1 MTHLTPEA
9 PYTFRDRLLTVHR
22 RDLRDHTALPHTDQ
36 LLLPDSLTVRI
47 DRGASVVIKT
57 AARDFC
63 DYLEASMGIAAGV
76 AVSGFDT
83 AAKGDITVRLAADCG
98 ADLGDMA
105 AYKGFVCTVG
115 DTVDIVA
122 HDDRGAAQAL
132 FYLEDMMTMASAP
145 ILDHGT
151 FRSRAMV
158 SPQMVHS
165 GYGFDEFPEDYL
177 ARVAHEGR
185 DAILVYTMDAN
196 ITPSGYLSFNALIDS
211 AAKWGID
218 VYAYSYI
225 RSSVSPDAPG
235 AAEFYEGTYGKLFK
249 MCPGLRGV
257 TLVGEAIEF
266 PSRDPHVAKGR
277 YFNIENN
284 GILHGKPSSGSY
296 PCQDYPDWIAL
307 VRDAVRKYRPDAD
320 VVLWSYNWGSQPE
333 EARVRLIENL
343 PTDIA
348 FMATFEMFE
357 PRKFGSAISHCADY
371 TLSFEGPGAYFRSE
385 AVAAKKRGI
394 RLYSMTNTGGLTWD
408 FGVIPYQPMPY
419 QWMRRF
425 EAMRAAHDDWGLCGI
440 MECHHFGFY
449 PSFVSTLAKWAFT
462 EPRVDMEEV
471 LLKLLRAEFGTEN
484 LPQVKKAMELFSEAI
499 RHYTPSDNDQYGAFR
514 IGPSYPFCLY
524 RKTMTPSSDE
534 AKARDPMF
542 GSSICVYERG
552 LGPDARDSVPA
563 IRVPEELKSLRV
575 MYSLMEEGV
584 NALLGAPVRN
594 ETLDRL
600 TNMAAFMLHCIVTGM
615 HAKEFVLMKNK
626 LAVLTDKGEIYEL
639 LEHMTTLLKLEI
651 KNAEETIPHVEADS
665 RLGWEP
671 RMMYVT
677 DRWHLEWKCRQVQ
690 AVIDHEIG
698 AYKKSLML

>member
-9 PYTFRDRLLTVHR
+9 PYTFRQRLLTVHK
-22 RDLRDHTALPHTDQ
+22 RDLRDPSLSPASTQLALPDR
-36 LLLPDSLTVRI
+36 LTVTI
-47 DRGASVVIKT
+47 EAGAGTVIKT

-63 DYLEASMGIAAGV
+63 DYLETSMGILPNLAVGCTDAA
-76 AVSGFDT
+76 
-83 AAKGDITVRLAADCG
+83 ITVRLAEKAE
-98 ADLGDMA
+98 LGEYA
-105 AYKGFVCTVG
+105 AYKGFICHVTDRVE
-115 DTVDIVA
+115 IVA
-122 HDDRGAAQAL
+122 HDERGAAQAL
-132 FYLEDMMTMASAP
+132 FYLEDMMNMARAP
-145 ILDHGT
+145 FLEKGD
-151 FRSRAMV
+151 FCSRAMF

-165 GYGFDEFPEDYL
+165 GYGFDEFPEEYL

-225 RSSVSPDAPG
+225 RSSVSPAAPG

-249 MCPGLRGV
+249 MCPGLKGV

-266 PSRDPHVAKGR
+266 PSSDPHVAKGR

-296 PCQDYPDWIAL
+296 PCEDYPAWIDL
-307 VRDAVRKYRPDAD
+307 VKTAVRKYRPDAD
-320 VVLWSYNWGSQPE
+320 VVLWSCNWGSQPE
-333 EARVRLIENL
+333 DARVKLIEAL

-357 PRKFGSAISHCADY
+357 PRQFGSAISHCADY

-385 AVAAKKRGI
+385 AEAAKKRGI

-408 FGVIPYQPMPY
+408 FGVIPYQPMPG
-419 QWMRRF
+419 QWIRRF
-425 EAMRAAHDDWGLCGI
+425 EAMRRAHDDWGLCGL

-449 PSFVSTLAKWAFT
+449 PSFISTLAKWSFT
-462 EPRVDMEEV
+462 EPRRDMNEV
-471 LLKLLRAEFGTEN
+471 LRKLLAAEFGSDN
-484 LPQVKKAMELFSEAI
+484 LPCTLKATELFSEAI

-524 RKTMTPSSDE
+524 RKTMTPSSEE

-552 LGPDARDSVPA
+552 LGPDARDSVPS
-563 IRVPEELKSLRV
+563 IRVPEELKSLQI
-575 MYSLMEEGV
+575 MLSLMQEGV
-584 NALLGAPVRN
+584 EALAEAPDRNEALLRLENMGQFMVR
-594 ETLDRL
+594 
-600 TNMAAFMLHCIVTGM
+600 CIITGI
-615 HAKEFVLMKNK
+615 HAKQWILMKNH
-626 LAVLTDKGEIYEL
+626 LAVQTDKGAICEL
-639 LEHMTTLLKLEI
+639 LDHMETLLKEEM
-651 KNAEETIPHVEADS
+651 KNAESTIPLVEADS

-698 AYKKSLML
+698 AYRKSLQL